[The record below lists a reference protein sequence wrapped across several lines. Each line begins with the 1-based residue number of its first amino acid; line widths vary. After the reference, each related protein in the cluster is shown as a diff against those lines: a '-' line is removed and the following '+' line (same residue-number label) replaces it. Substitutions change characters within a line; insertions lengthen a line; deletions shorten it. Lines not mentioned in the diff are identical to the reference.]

1 MKKIVLMLATLFI
14 MAGVQAQSKQKVSKA
29 KSEKMAK
36 ANLAKAEKERLAAE
50 ETEKNKMAA
59 EQMETERLAALQS
72 EKDSLDSERL
82 KEEARDR
89 ELFIKDSIVK
99 LNNENERLAQ
109 EKMAIIKKGRSEIYT
124 NAGLDEYQTKRVMDI
139 NASYFAMA
147 NAIKQDAS
155 LDAKAMDKKLKALNK
170 ERLKKIKDLVGR
182 KKTDALEKSRKELRA
197 DNAEDPDV
205 QWLYELDDTK
215 GKK

>member
-14 MAGVQAQSKQKVSKA
+14 IAGVQAQSKSKVAKA

-36 ANLAKAEKERLAAE
+36 ANLAKAEKERMAAE
-50 ETEKNKMAA
+50 ENEKTKMAA
-59 EQMETERLAALQS
+59 EQMETDRLAALQA
-72 EKDSLDSERL
+72 EKDSLDSERM

-89 ELFIKDSIVK
+89 ELFVKDSIVK
-99 LNNENERLAQ
+99 VNQENERIAQ
-109 EKMAIIKKGRSEIYT
+109 EKMAVIKKGRSEIYT
-124 NAGLDEYQTKRVMDI
+124 NAGLDEYQTKKVMDV
-139 NASYFAMA
+139 NSTYFARA
-147 NAIKQDAS
+147 NSIKQDGS

-182 KKTDALEKSRKELRA
+182 KKADALEKSRKELRT
-197 DNAEDPDV
+197 DNAEDTDV
-205 QWLYELDDTK
+205 QWLYELDDAK